1 MLSKI
6 FNLIIGHKLIAVV
19 ALLIIIIGGYFGYK
33 KIAGS
38 QNLIKYVTAT
48 VEKGALII
56 SIPGNGQVSA
66 SDQVDIKPKVSG
78 DIVYIGVKN
87 GQEIKAGAL
96 LVQIDSRDAQKAVR
110 DAETNL
116 ETAELELEELLQP
129 VDDYSLIQAENA
141 LTQAKDN
148 LTKLKFAQEAD
159 YQDALDTIQKAEDNL
174 EKAYEDAFNTIADA
188 FLDLPT
194 IITDLRDI
202 LYSYEIAEKE
212 VVVSNYLWNISAL
225 KNSVLS
231 TYGDDR
237 IELEKFIN
245 SAEND
250 YKTTR
255 IKYDEN
261 FENYKNASRYSVKE
275 VIETLLDQTLE
286 TTKAMAETVKSETNM
301 LDYWVDYRSRKDLQI
316 FIKVTEYQTDIKSYT
331 SKTNSHLSILL
342 SIQRTIKDNK
352 EAKISAKRDLVEM
365 EQNNPLDL
373 AAGERNIIE
382 KQESLNKVMAEPDEL
397 DIRAKEIVIQQ
408 KQDALLDAQQNLADH
423 YVYALFNGVVVNM
436 NIKKGEAISS
446 STTLAVLITRQKIAE
461 IFLNEIDIAEIKNG
475 QKAKITFDAVEDLN
489 ITGQVVEID
498 TLGAVTQ
505 GVVTYGIK
513 IAFNAQDER
522 IKPGMSISASI
533 ITDIK
538 QDALLVPN
546 SAVKQQ
552 GKISYVEVVDQT
564 TIESNNAAANLKMQ
578 PVQAGLSNDTMT
590 EILDG
595 LKQGDIVIT
604 QTINSTV
611 TTKQWQQDM
620 EQDSEKVRGMMR
632 AIH

>member
-522 IKPGMSISASI
+522 IEPGMSISASI